1 VDESIPGGG
10 ELVNGLP
17 PTAGDWPG
25 VPEICQNYATR
36 DRTIAYKA
44 IRGTAA

>member
-1 VDESIPGGG
+1 VDESIHGGG
-10 ELVNGLP
+10 ELVNVCRRQLVTGL
-17 PTAGDWPG
+17 A
-25 VPEICQNYATR
+25 CQKFARNYATR